1 MKRNLIIAACTL
13 GGLIPLFLYPTSHN
27 VSTVNTKMGASAG
40 LGAGVTAVS
49 GASGTGGGTGGGG
62 GTGSAGGNTTVTGDP
77 ADTRWGTVQ
86 VQITV
91 SNKKIIGAQ
100 AIQYP
105 NGNGRDQQI
114 NSYALPILSQEAVT
128 AGSAQID
135 AVSGATVTS
144 DGYIQSLQSAVD
156 KANL

>member
-1 MKRNLIIAACTL
+1 VKRNLIVAACTL

-27 VSTVNTKMGASAG
+27 VSTVNTKLGASAG
-40 LGAGVTAVS
+40 YGAGSTA
-49 GASGTGGGTGGGG
+49 
-62 GTGSAGGNTTVTGDP
+62 GTGSSAAGSSTVTGDP
-77 ADTRWGTVQ
+77 VDTRWGTVQ

-91 SNKKIIGAQ
+91 ANKKIIGAQ

-105 NGNGRDQQI
+105 DGNRRDQDI
-114 NSYALPILSQEAVT
+114 NSYALPILSQEAV
-128 AGSAQID
+128 AASSAKID